1 MFVGGV
7 RVGLDVL
14 FFLTEKYIC
23 PLAAA
28 FVPGTTPF
36 PAPQLWWKRS
46 QQWWR
51 GLPKKINL
59 MSACSGTGL
68 FELCFHQVIEKI
80 NDRLF
85 TSGEDRIQACLFQ
98 GICQP

>member
-14 FFLTEKYIC
+14 FFLTENIYVHWQ
-23 PLAAA
+23 PLLCQARLHSLHHS
-28 FVPGTTPF
+28 FGGRDP
-36 PAPQLWWKRS
+36 

>member
-28 FVPGTTPF
+28 FVPGTTPI

-46 QQWWR
+46 SAMVE
-51 GLPKKINL
+51 GLTEEDQ
-59 MSACSGTGL
+59 S
-68 FELCFHQVIEKI
+68 HV
-80 NDRLF
+80 RL
-85 TSGEDRIQACLFQ
+85 
-98 GICQP
+98 